1 MDKLEQFKTSK
12 AYILG
17 DVLASITYV
26 PDRQRDIYT
35 MMQSYLSDKACPDG
49 KEKILKNLADCI
61 EGRPYQQPEGA
72 VKDYYTCAE
81 VEKLGAIMD
90 RFIDEMSEG
99 CADGHLPPAKAIA
112 DRVWEEIHVLDEKT
126 GGHLLDTWRREE
138 IHRWMTEACEVLT
151 RELQECEIGQGNLL
165 DLKWR

>member
-1 MDKLEQFKTSK
+1 MDKLEQFKASK
-12 AYILG
+12 AYIME
-17 DVLASITYV
+17 DVLAPITYV

-35 MMQSYLSDKACPDG
+35 MMQTYLSDKACADG
-49 KEKILKNLADCI
+49 KGKILKNLAACI
-61 EGRPYQQPEGA
+61 EGRSYEQPEAA
-72 VKDYYTCAE
+72 VKDYYTRAD

-99 CADGHLPPAKAIA
+99 CADGHLPSAKAIA
-112 DRVWEEIHVLDEKT
+112 DRAWEEIHALDEKT

-138 IHRWMTEACEVLT
+138 IQRWMTEACEVLT
-151 RELQECEIGQGNLL
+151 RELQECEIGQGNLF